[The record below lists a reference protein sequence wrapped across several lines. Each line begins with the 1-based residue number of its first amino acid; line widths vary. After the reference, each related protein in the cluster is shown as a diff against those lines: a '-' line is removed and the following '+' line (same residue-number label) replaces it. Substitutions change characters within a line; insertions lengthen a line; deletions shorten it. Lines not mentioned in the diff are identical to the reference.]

1 MLIYTAYVTPYE
13 VAFLQTK
20 FDPMF
25 IVNQVVNISFLLDM
39 FKTFMTAYLD
49 REHSTLQGNPWK
61 IAKAYFKSWFWVDL
75 VSILPFDS
83 VGLATGSAALQKAK
97 GARIIRLLRLLKL
110 LRLLRSMRI
119 FNRYQD
125 TFAMTYASKSLIR
138 FAVLIVTAMHWMACL
153 IRLLPFGKRAGPQT
167 QPGELECSPPD
178 RAAPGC

>member
-97 GARIIRLLRLLKL
+97 DALAKATAIREKEAAAFHASEVDHVQAIENLK
-110 LRLLRSMRI
+110 
-119 FNRYQD
+119 
-125 TFAMTYASKSLIR
+125 ASELKK
-138 FAVLIVTAMHWMACL
+138 
-153 IRLLPFGKRAGPQT
+153 LPFPEVERLVRRGWLLAFI
-167 QPGELECSPPD
+167 CI
-178 RAAPGC
+178 